1 MAGTVGE
8 IVSWFQTNFEK
19 ERKDPESTRNLELVV
34 NDWSALEMVSGMV
47 EQATTTKP
55 RKGYLF
61 YHFPQVPLDP
71 SLEALAEFSDE
82 KTLLFWSAFVNDVPG
97 GSEVHDY
104 LIWAPYRDWNHDTKI
119 GSVKAVIATV
129 EKNGG
134 SEVILKLPYGCKYEN
149 WAHESRYIYSQL
161 VPWSFNKVLNWQSHN
176 LKPLLEEPS

>member
-82 KTLLFWSAFVNDVPG
+82 KTLLFWAPNNNGAPG
-97 GSEVHDY
+97 GSEIHDY

>member
-1 MAGTVGE
+1 MISMAGTVGE

-71 SLEALAEFSDE
+71 SPALDELSDE
-82 KTLLFWSAFVNDVPG
+82 KTLLFWSPNTNGAPR
-97 GSEVHDY
+97 GSEVPDY
-104 LIWAPYRDWNHDTKI
+104 LIWAPYDSPQI
-119 GSVKAVIATV
+119 GSVYAVIATV
-129 EKNGG
+129 EKKGG

-149 WAHESRYIYSQL
+149 WVHKSIYIYSQL